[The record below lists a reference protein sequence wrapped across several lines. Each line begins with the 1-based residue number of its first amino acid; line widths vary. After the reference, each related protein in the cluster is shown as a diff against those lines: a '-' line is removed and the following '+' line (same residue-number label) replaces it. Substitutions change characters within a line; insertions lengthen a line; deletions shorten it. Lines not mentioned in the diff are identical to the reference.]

1 MLIPIIQKFMQQF
14 WLAGTGSL
22 TLGWTLVSTLACS
35 NQPPAPMA
43 APLTP
48 PPGLQ
53 YEVRSQPQAK
63 IHIVTLPIGAPF
75 TLTAASPSG
84 LATVEQQVGTAT
96 AALNAGFFDP
106 TNQQTT
112 AHVVIQGKIAAD
124 PQQNAHLTQNP
135 KLQPYLQKIFN
146 RSEWR
151 RYGCK
156 KTAQSEA
163 EPRYAIVPHSDPPP
177 SGCQLM
183 DAVGGGPQLL
193 PNVQASAEAE
203 AFWDPASGRDPIG
216 IYQPNARSA
225 IGLKADGTVLLVM
238 VAQTTPQG
246 GLSLPALAALMAELG
261 AIQALN
267 LDGGTSSALVYEGKS
282 YLGKLD
288 REGMPMVS
296 DRPEVI
302 GRPVKSVLLVQP
314 AAP

>member
-1 MLIPIIQKFMQQF
+1 MKPF
-14 WLAGTGSL
+14 WLAGTGLL
-22 TLGWTLVSTLACS
+22 TLGLTLGSTLACS
-35 NQPPAPMA
+35 HQPPAPA
-43 APLTP
+43 IAPPTP
-48 PPGLQ
+48 PPGLN

-75 TLTAASPSG
+75 TLTAAIPTG

-106 TNQQTT
+106 ANQQTT

-151 RYGCK
+151 RYQCESG
-156 KTAQSEA
+156 
-163 EPRYAIVPHSDPPP
+163 PRYAIVPHSEPPP

-203 AFWDPASGRDPIG
+203 AFWDPASRRDPIG

-225 IGLKADGTVLLVM
+225 IGLKADGTMLLVM

-246 GLSLPALAALMAELG
+246 GLSLPALAKLMAELG

-288 REGMPMVS
+288 REGMQ
-296 DRPEVI
+296 I